1 MDTRPSLTIL
11 YHSIASHIALSYML
25 LNPPHYLLPLQ
36 STGKFT
42 KSALALPGT
51 EAGTGI
57 GTGEASEETGP
68 FTAVTRASLPL
79 IVALTVAF
87 CVTRRMRGTDTQT
100 DRQPDTDIQIQ
111 THTCLDVRRR
121 KGKILL
127 SPLPPPIEGLCP

>member
-51 EAGTGI
+51 ETGSGTGT

-68 FTAVTRASLPL
+68 FTAVTSASLPL
-79 IVALTVAF
+79 IVALTGAF
-87 CVTRRMRGTDTQT
+87 SVTRRMRGTDTQT
-100 DRQPDTDIQIQ
+100 DIQIQ
-111 THTCLDVRRR
+111 TQTYRYRQTPVWM
-121 KGKILL
+121 
-127 SPLPPPIEGLCP
+127 